1 MPTRAWAVLTL
12 GTRQSYLPLLLM
24 LGAATLQVAPLSTL
38 VITSTVEGSL
48 SLSQVSRTVD
58 PAACEDPA
66 TGAAS
71 VTAFT
76 RITSVAT
83 KQSMPMLPPTLTVTA
98 FPAESNAATSAR
110 LNLTVRSGIPSPSA
124 SPIEA
129 GAPLATDTD
138 PSRRTEDTSMS
149 PGP

>member
-48 SLSQVSRTVD
+48 SLSHVSRTVD

-66 TGAAS
+66 TGDGS

-76 RITSVAT
+76 RITSLAT

-98 FPAESNAATSAR
+98 LPADNRADTSER
-110 LNLTVRSGIPSPSA
+110 RNFTVRSGM
-124 SPIEA
+124 
-129 GAPLATDTD
+129 PLLL
-138 PSRRTEDTSMS
+138 
-149 PGP
+149 